1 MASPGDFKGQRR
13 GACGHIMAVFDLHKH
28 CARCREKKL
37 GEDLCVKDKPCSLCD
52 KFSET
57 QKETL
62 STPSYRIRK
71 ERKAGLLV
79 SPKDVTVISPVE
91 DLSSANAP
99 TDNCSA
105 HPSAQPVPDS
115 QPSAQLSTQAP
126 AASSA
131 STSDTSYVTSD
142 QLFALS
148 DKISEQFA
156 RFQALLSRGNIFTAP
171 SMPVNPVPA
180 HKVLS
185 DTPFLDPSSARPTG
199 PVWLPAEAE
208 DNKGSDAKP
217 EKTRSSQA
225 TTEDMTDTG
234 SQALPAK
241 APVSQPAV
249 QSTGPPTKELSAT
262 GPTPS
267 YSLASATYR
276 TTGPEDYPQA
286 SVYSDLPYD
295 PEDSEHYSASEPD
308 EGELSDTGEK
318 QEVTEDM
325 NYRETVQSVRS
336 FMGWNHI
343 PVFEADFSEPDKSN
357 NPWKGKVP
365 RRPARVSVAMP
376 PDDWLCQ
383 KLERLNTTVAEGYPS
398 RSQDSSGLKKDQ
410 FIKMPKSQARWYQM
424 HTLKPDTTPRPGKS
438 VFSWRN
444 TEAKVNSQFPRIT
457 KASSYPPSGPVS
469 RPISQEYLRRW
480 ERNTKEG
487 SYIVNQAAGFNRC
500 ASELQD
506 RMNHSLVCFQSNFN
520 KGKAP
525 KEVSEALHDLKDYL
539 AFHQNV
545 SIAMG
550 TSLQHLA
557 DCLFVNMA
565 NLVLLR
571 RDSYLDHVKPG
582 VKPDTWT
589 RLRNAPLFNY
599 GLFPD
604 DLICIAEQDITKSE
618 STSAAPRPGPGAM
631 QRTGWRN
638 QNRFQPY
645 DRRDSRNAAPAEPAQ
660 PWRQFAR
667 GRGRSRGRGRGSNP
681 RFSRAR
687 GFKHQK

>member
-13 GACGHIMAVFDLHKH
+13 GACGHIMATFDLHER

-37 GEDLCVKDKPCSLCD
+37 GEDPCVKDKPCSLCD
-52 KFSET
+52 KFSDT

-79 SPKDVTVISPVE
+79 SPKEVTVISPVE

-99 TDNCSA
+99 ADNSSA
-105 HPSAQPVPDS
+105 HPSAQSAPDF

-131 STSDTSYVTSD
+131 STSNTSYVTSG
-142 QLFALS
+142 QFSALS
-148 DKISEQFA
+148 DKMSEQFA
-156 RFQALLSRGNIFTAP
+156 RFEALLSRGNIFSAP
-171 SMPVNPVPA
+171 SMPVNPVSA
-180 HKVLS
+180 KKVLS

-217 EKTRSSQA
+217 EKKKSHKSKHKSDKKTHKHSGRHSDKSTDRHGDTSDLNPVGAKQLATSSSQA
-225 TTEDMTDTG
+225 TTEDITDTG

-241 APVSQPAV
+241 LHFSQPAV
-249 QSTGPPTKELSAT
+249 QSTGQPAKEFSTT
-262 GPTPS
+262 GPNPS
-267 YSLASATYR
+267 YSQASATYR

-286 SVYSDLPYD
+286 SAYSELPYD
-295 PEDSEHYSASEPD
+295 PEDSDHYSASEPD

-325 NYRETVQSVRS
+325 NYRETVRSVRS

-469 RPISQEYLRRW
+469 RPIFQEYLRRW

-506 RMNHSLVCFQSNFN
+506 RMNQSNFS

-525 KEVSEALHDLKDYL
+525 IL
-539 AFHQNV
+539 
-545 SIAMG
+545 IAASG
-550 TSLQHLA
+550 
-557 DCLFVNMA
+557 
-565 NLVLLR
+565 
-571 RDSYLDHVKPG
+571 
-582 VKPDTWT
+582 
-589 RLRNAPLFNY
+589 
-599 GLFPD
+599 
-604 DLICIAEQDITKSE
+604 
-618 STSAAPRPGPGAM
+618 
-631 QRTGWRN
+631 
-638 QNRFQPY
+638 
-645 DRRDSRNAAPAEPAQ
+645 
-660 PWRQFAR
+660 
-667 GRGRSRGRGRGSNP
+667 
-681 RFSRAR
+681 
-687 GFKHQK
+687 

>member
-1 MASPGDFKGQRR
+1 
-13 GACGHIMAVFDLHKH
+13 
-28 CARCREKKL
+28 
-37 GEDLCVKDKPCSLCD
+37 
-52 KFSET
+52 
-57 QKETL
+57 
-62 STPSYRIRK
+62 
-71 ERKAGLLV
+71 
-79 SPKDVTVISPVE
+79 
-91 DLSSANAP
+91 
-99 TDNCSA
+99 
-105 HPSAQPVPDS
+105 
-115 QPSAQLSTQAP
+115 
-126 AASSA
+126 
-131 STSDTSYVTSD
+131 
-142 QLFALS
+142 
-148 DKISEQFA
+148 
-156 RFQALLSRGNIFTAP
+156 
-171 SMPVNPVPA
+171 
-180 HKVLS
+180 
-185 DTPFLDPSSARPTG
+185 
-199 PVWLPAEAE
+199 
-208 DNKGSDAKP
+208 
-217 EKTRSSQA
+217 
-225 TTEDMTDTG
+225 
-234 SQALPAK
+234 
-241 APVSQPAV
+241 
-249 QSTGPPTKELSAT
+249 
-262 GPTPS
+262 
-267 YSLASATYR
+267 
-276 TTGPEDYPQA
+276 
-286 SVYSDLPYD
+286 
-295 PEDSEHYSASEPD
+295 
-308 EGELSDTGEK
+308 
-318 QEVTEDM
+318 M
-325 NYRETVQSVRS
+325 NYHETVRSVRS

-424 HTLKPDTTPRPGKS
+424 HTLKLDTTPRPGKS

-480 ERNTKEG
+480 EQNTKDG

-506 RMNHSLVCFQSNFN
+506 RMNQSLVCLQSNFS

-525 KEVSEALHDLKDYL
+525 KEVSEGLHDLKDYL

-557 DCLFVNMA
+557 DSLFVNMA

-589 RLRNAPLFNY
+589 QLRNAPLFNY

-645 DRRDSRNAAPAEPAQ
+645 DRREFRNTASSEPTQ
-660 PWRQFAR
+660 PWRQGQIKR
-667 GRGRSRGRGRGSNP
+667 KGS
-681 RFSRAR
+681 
-687 GFKHQK
+687 